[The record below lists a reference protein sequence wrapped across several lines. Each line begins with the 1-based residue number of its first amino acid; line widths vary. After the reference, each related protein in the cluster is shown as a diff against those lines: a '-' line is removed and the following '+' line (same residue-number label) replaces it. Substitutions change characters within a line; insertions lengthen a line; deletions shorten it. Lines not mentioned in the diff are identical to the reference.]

1 MNSVAVP
8 AAWPRLSFSSLAL
21 ACAAACVL
29 LAVHHPVLG
38 IWALLPCAL
47 AAAAATREPGTWPLW
62 LLPLLPIVGG
72 MPWTGWLVVEE
83 FDLLALAVAAGAYAR
98 WAMDRSRRSR
108 PRPSLADILGLLL
121 LAMYGTALAVST
133 YRGVA
138 DAGGL
143 VWGWW
148 QGYHEPMNSLRLA
161 KSFLLSSLLLPLW
174 LRAHRSHPARASRH
188 LLLGITGMLGLVAL
202 TVIWERIAHTG
213 LANFS
218 SDYRATGLFW
228 EMHVGGAALDA
239 ALALSVPFAAAAF
252 LDARRA
258 RDWAL
263 TAAVLA
269 LASYACLV
277 TFSRIVYGAVPA
289 SLVLLMILRARQ
301 RVPPAPGRGPAGRLA
316 TVALLA
322 AYAAA
327 AVTIFAS
334 SGYRGLLAVL
344 GVFALGL
351 PLGSAVTVLPR
362 RLVAVGAAA
371 AALLAALLWWIA
383 LSVPKGAYVSYTMV
397 ALAGTACVASL
408 DLARRRGRAPPV
420 TAVVALLACTL
431 TLCAGTFFVS
441 LTWGGQPAT
450 SAAALVSG
458 ALAAAVM
465 AIAVT
470 RRALWPASLRW
481 QSTRLASL
489 GMLSLVFG
497 VFVGG
502 SYMGGRWS
510 SLQSDLAQRVSHA
523 RGALGLLSGSGDQ
536 AFGRGLGRYA
546 AAQFMTGNPQ
556 DQTGDF
562 RWINDGEGQR
572 LLLTSGKHM
581 LGWGEVFRVS
591 QRVAA
596 PGSNAQV
603 RVRVRTTEA
612 VVLHAEVCEKHLLYN
627 GACIAGQ
634 TKLKPEGGI
643 WQRVEWPISG
653 PAPSTGH
660 WFAPRFIV
668 FSLALESAGSR
679 AEFDDVQLLSSDT
692 RSLLSNGGFGDGM
705 SRWFFSSDRHHLPWH
720 AKNLAVHLLFEQG
733 ILGCALFALL
743 AAIAIWRLTYGGL
756 RAHPLAPALAAS
768 ILATGVVGVADSL
781 LDMPRIAF
789 LIYVLLAVAVSMR
802 TTTQPRS
809 GLVS

>member
-1 MNSVAVP
+1 
-8 AAWPRLSFSSLAL
+8 
-21 ACAAACVL
+21 
-29 LAVHHPVLG
+29 
-38 IWALLPCAL
+38 
-47 AAAAATREPGTWPLW
+47 
-62 LLPLLPIVGG
+62 

-83 FDLLALAVAAGAYAR
+83 FDLLALAAAAGAYAR
-98 WAMDRSRRSR
+98 WAMDCSRRSR
-108 PRPSLADILGLLL
+108 ARPSPADILGLLL
-121 LAMYGTALAVST
+121 LALYGTALAVST
-133 YRGVA
+133 YRGLA

-161 KSFLLSSLLLPLW
+161 KSFVLTSLLLPLW
-174 LRAHRSHPARASRH
+174 LRAHRSHPARATRH
-188 LLLGITGMLGLVAL
+188 LLVGITGMLGLVAL

-218 SDYRATGLFW
+218 SDYRATGLYW

-263 TAAVLA
+263 TATVLA

-277 TFSRIVYGAVPA
+277 TFSRVVYVAVPA
-289 SLVLLMILRARQ
+289 SLALLMILRVRQ
-301 RVPPAPGRGPAGRLA
+301 LVPPAQGRSPAGGLA

-322 AYAAA
+322 AYTTA
-327 AVTIFAS
+327 AVTIFGG

-344 GVFALGL
+344 GVFALSL
-351 PLGSAVTVLPR
+351 PLGTAVTALSR
-362 RLVAVGAAA
+362 RWVAVGAAA
-371 AALLAALLWWIA
+371 AALLAVLLWWVA
-383 LSVPKGAYVSYTMV
+383 LSVPKGAYVSYTIV

-408 DLARRRGRAPPV
+408 ELARRRSRAPPV
-420 TAVVALLACTL
+420 TAVIALLACTL

-450 SAAALVSG
+450 PAAALVSG
-458 ALAAAVM
+458 ALATAVM
-465 AIAVT
+465 AVAVT

-489 GMLSLVFG
+489 GVLSLVIG

-502 SYMGGRWS
+502 NYMGGRWS
-510 SLQSDLAQRVSHA
+510 SLQSDLAERVSHS

-546 AAQFMTGNPQ
+546 AAQFLTGNPL

-562 RWINDGEGQR
+562 RWIDDEQGQR
-572 LLLTSGKHM
+572 LVLTSGKHM

-603 RVRVRTTEA
+603 RIRVRTSEA

-627 GACIAGQ
+627 GACVAGQ
-634 TKLKPEGGI
+634 TSLKPAGGM
-643 WQRVEWPISG
+643 WQSVEWPLAG
-653 PAPSTGH
+653 PAPSTGL

-679 AEFDDVQLLSSDT
+679 AEFDDVQLLGSDA
-692 RSLLSNGGFGDGM
+692 RSLLSNGGFANGM
-705 SRWFFSSDRHHLPWH
+705 SHWFFSSDRHHLPWH
-720 AKNLAVHLLFEQG
+720 AKSLAVHLLFEQG
-733 ILGCALFALL
+733 IVGCTLFALL
-743 AAIAIWRLTYGGL
+743 AVTAMWRLTWGSL

-768 ILATGVVGVADSL
+768 ILATGVVGIADSL

-789 LIYVLLAVAVSMR
+789 LVYLLVAVALLTRPTNASSKIR
-802 TTTQPRS
+802 TSQLS
-809 GLVS
+809 LSA